1 VSGVAPGP
9 SPLEFLQLVADPQR
23 WALLA
28 ALGRS
33 DRRVGELA
41 ELTDNAPNLVSYH
54 LGALRTAGLVSA
66 RKSSADG
73 RDTYYRLDPD
83 RCRDLLDAAG
93 IAIHP
98 ALARGEAPPA
108 PPRAHRGRKPRILFL
123 CTGNSARSQMAEAL
137 IDVRTRHGV
146 VALSAGSAPKPLH
159 PGAVQVMAERGIDI
173 SNRRSKHLD
182 QFRNADFD
190 RVVTLCDRVREV
202 CPEFPGHP
210 VTAHWSMPDPSAEP
224 DGIAAFE
231 RAADEID
238 ERVALLVAALDV
250 PSTTSERNPS

>member
-1 VSGVAPGP
+1 MAPGP
-9 SPLEFLQLVADPQR
+9 TPSEFLQLVADPQR

-41 ELTDNAPNLVSYH
+41 DLTDNAPNLVSYH
-54 LGALRTAGLVSA
+54 LGALRSAGLVTA

-73 RDTYYRLDPD
+73 RDTYYRLDPE
-83 RCRDLLDAAG
+83 RCRELLDAAG

-98 ALARGEAPPA
+98 ALARAEATAPPL
-108 PPRAHRGRKPRILFL
+108 RVRRGRKPRIRFL

-137 IDVRTRHGV
+137 IDERTHHGV
-146 VALSAGSAPKPLH
+146 TARSAGSEPRPLH
-159 PGAVQVMAERGIDI
+159 PDAVHVMAERGIDI

-182 QFRNADFD
+182 QFRHTDFD
-190 RVVTLCDRVREV
+190 SVVTLCDRVREV

-210 VTAHWSMPDPSAEP
+210 VTTHWSMPDPSREP

-231 RAADEID
+231 RTADEID
-238 ERVALLVAALDV
+238 ARVGLLVAQLAV
-250 PSTTSERNPS
+250 PERSTP

>member
-1 VSGVAPGP
+1 MEPGP
-9 SPLEFLQLVADPQR
+9 TPSEFLQLVADPQR

-41 ELTDNAPNLVSYH
+41 DLTDNAPNLVSYH
-54 LGALRTAGLVSA
+54 LGALRSAGLVTA

-73 RDTYYRLDPD
+73 RDTYYRLDPE

-98 ALARGEAPPA
+98 ALARGDATTAPP
-108 PPRAHRGRKPRILFL
+108 AHRGRRPRILFL
-123 CTGNSARSQMAEAL
+123 CAGNSARSQMAEAL
-137 IDVRTRHGV
+137 IDVRTHHGV
-146 VALSAGSAPKPLH
+146 VARSAGSAPKPLH
-159 PGAVQVMAERGIDI
+159 PDAVHVMAERGIDI

-182 QFRNADFD
+182 QFRHTEFD
-190 RVVTLCDRVREV
+190 SVVTLCDRVREV

-210 VTAHWSMPDPSAEP
+210 VTTHWSMPDPSREP

-231 RAADEID
+231 RTADEID
-238 ERVALLVAALDV
+238 ARVGLLVA
-250 PSTTSERNPS
+250 

>member
-1 VSGVAPGP
+1 MEPGP
-9 SPLEFLQLVADPQR
+9 TPSEFLQLVADPQR

-41 ELTDNAPNLVSYH
+41 DLTDNAPNLVSYH
-54 LGALRTAGLVSA
+54 LGALRSAGLVTA

-73 RDTYYRLDPD
+73 RDTYYRLDPE
-83 RCRDLLDAAG
+83 RCRELLDAAG

-98 ALARGEAPPA
+98 ALARAEATAPPL
-108 PPRAHRGRKPRILFL
+108 RVRRGRKPRILFL

-137 IDVRTRHGV
+137 IDERTHHGV
-146 VALSAGSAPKPLH
+146 TARSAGSAPRPLH
-159 PGAVQVMAERGIDI
+159 PDAVLVMAERGIDI

-182 QFRNADFD
+182 QFRHTDFD
-190 RVVTLCDRVREV
+190 SVVTLCDRVREV

-210 VTAHWSMPDPSAEP
+210 VTTHWSMPDPSREP

-231 RAADEID
+231 RTADEID
-238 ERVALLVAALDV
+238 ARVGLLDAQLADPER
-250 PSTTSERNPS
+250 STP